1 MKWGILLLVGLIG
14 ACTMERPMNGGGA
27 LDAPTTIKEPVENRS
42 PNPDIWSREKRES
55 FASFYFMVGEYKQL
69 EGDFLGAKRNFEE
82 SYDMAPNSYTG
93 AKVMIASLDAGE
105 SSGDTLLEARRMVL
119 LYPKSAALRTIYAR
133 ILFTNRMAEKA
144 AAELEKAIELDS
156 GKERPYLLLVDY
168 FEATKNRKQ
177 ALHWAKKLVEAIPSS
192 QLAVFVYAKILV
204 ADRQY
209 KKALVE
215 TTKGLELDDNNPEF
229 LGLHGYCLEANN
241 KTAKAISIF
250 EEMFR
255 HARPDSDVARKLMNL
270 YRETDGLQRANKL
283 FDKLSAT
290 SKEPVH
296 SIEIQRAYIKAEL
309 GKQDDAIL
317 VLQKAK
323 KNFPESDLIHLLLGL
338 NYYFLGKKDLALES
352 YHQIRSSSKYYLM
365 SIELQID
372 GLVEEGAFQ
381 EIVRLV
387 GSIDKSITPTPRIS
401 AAYASAFSQLGNSE
415 RSVEILDA
423 AIKTDPENVQL
434 YFLKAVYLEK
444 LDEVSDC
451 IAALRKVLKLDS
463 THHSA
468 LNFLAF
474 LFADRN
480 ENLAEAESL
489 IEKALTLKP
498 DDPYYLDTLGWVY
511 YRLGRFEEA
520 EKVLAPLIAKN
531 LTEVVI
537 AEHLAEVKWKMGKKT
552 EALDIYEGLQPKL
565 KNDKDGERIKKRY
578 LDLIQETK
586 K

>member
-1 MKWGILLLVGLIG
+1 MKWRIFLIAGLIG
-14 ACTMERPMNGGGA
+14 ACTTERPMNRGGA
-27 LDAPTTIKEPVENRS
+27 IDALTPIKEPVENGS
-42 PNPDIWSREKRES
+42 PNSDIWSREKRES
-55 FASFYFMVGEYKQL
+55 FASLYFMVGEYKQL

-93 AKVMIASLDAGE
+93 AKGMIASLDAGE
-105 SSGDTLLEARRMVL
+105 SSGDILLDARRMVL
-119 LYPKSAALRTIYAR
+119 LYPKSEALRTIYAR
-133 ILFTNRMAEKA
+133 ILFTNRMPEKG

-156 GKERPYLLLVDY
+156 GKERPYLLLIDY

-177 ALHWAKKLVEAIPSS
+177 SLHWAKKFVEAIPSS

-241 KTAKAISIF
+241 KTAKAISTF

-255 HARPDSDVARKLMNL
+255 QARPDSDVARKLMNL
-270 YRETDGLQRANKL
+270 YRETDGLQRANNL
-283 FDKLSAT
+283 FDKLST
-290 SKEPVH
+290 SSKDPVH

-309 GKQDDAIL
+309 GKQDEAIL
-317 VLQKAK
+317 VLQNAK
-323 KNFPESDLIHLLLGL
+323 QHFPESDLIHLLLGL
-338 NYYFLGKKDLALES
+338 NYYFIGKKGLALES
-352 YHQIRSSSKYYLM
+352 YHQIRISSKYYLM

-381 EIVRLV
+381 GIIKLV
-387 GSIDKSITPTPRIS
+387 ESLDKSVTPTSRIS

-415 RSVEILDA
+415 RSVEILEA
-423 AIKTDPENVQL
+423 AAKIDPENTQL
-434 YFLKAVYLEK
+434 YFLKAIYLEK
-444 LDEVSDC
+444 LGEVGDC
-451 IAALRKVLKLDS
+451 VDALREVLKLDS
-463 THHSA
+463 NHHSA

-474 LFADRN
+474 LFADRD
-480 ENLAEAESL
+480 ENLTEAESL
-489 IEKALTLKP
+489 ITKALTLKP
-498 DDPYYLDTLGWVY
+498 DDPFYLDTLGWVY
-511 YRLGRFEEA
+511 YRLEKFEEA
-520 EKVLAPLIAKN
+520 EKILTPLVAKD
-531 LTEVVI
+531 LKEVVI
-537 AEHLAEVKWKMGKKT
+537 AEHLAEVKWKMGKKA
-552 EALDIYEGLQPKL
+552 EALEIYEAVQPHL

-578 LDLIQETK
+578 LDLSRESK